1 MSDEMDYNEVAVP
14 DYLGARRNYG
24 RFRRPSRLGS
34 SFSSMIV
41 LNQVKNLEADL
52 REVTD
57 FRKGMA
63 KVKDNKRQRDILKT
77 LMNSIE
83 NEIVWRRE
91 WLGLEIADGNYP

>member
-1 MSDEMDYNEVAVP
+1 MSDEMDYNEVVTP
-14 DYLGARRNYG
+14 NYLGARRNYG
-24 RFRRPSRLGS
+24 RFRRPSRLES

-41 LNQVKNLEADL
+41 LNQIKNLEADL

-63 KVKDNKRQRDILKT
+63 KAKGNKRQREILKT

-83 NEIVWRRE
+83 HEIAWRRK